1 MRKYILILLALV
13 ILSGC
18 HADTAPETDT
28 PDTAAQT
35 EESTVETETVDT
47 ETDTTAETADTE
59 PDTEAPPEETTNT
72 ETETTDTATDTT
84 APPEE
89 TTPET
94 TDEET
99 PLTTFPYFQ
108 ITHNNSSYVCV
119 EGFEPPVLEPYF
131 HDPMPDFLTE
141 EQKVLYCCAQTLYNI
156 LRGSTLFIDDF
167 PKKDGTPFTPGY
179 GEGFYIERYGLDMR
193 YYVSTGRYAKWDDF
207 VAMGQSVFT
216 DDYFKKLS
224 DGTFFED
231 NGKTCYLDA
240 ERGGPWGYVPEFAPD
255 TFTLLSQTE
264 TQIDFIVTAYYFD
277 SFHPTKDDIPEE
289 ISFPIQLV
297 LTENGWR
304 FSYFDSGGIDSTDL
318 GRILTRKIMPVIQ
331 WFAYRIVKIGFD
343 ENDRITTEDG
353 HPYFRINDPAFT
365 EAGIHSI
372 ATLREYL
379 LEYFSTAYTDAILER
394 YSHLFLESNDALY
407 IEGAYGANS
416 IYYTIDYY
424 AGDRVSD
431 TEYTFI
437 VHTTKHTINNFSEPT
452 VMEFTFIRER
462 NQWVCDASPD
472 FRNCALIHW

>member
-13 ILSGC
+13 ILSCC

-28 PDTAAQT
+28 PDTAT
-35 EESTVETETVDT
+35 RPEETTVEIETADS

-59 PDTEAPPEETTNT
+59 PDTE
-72 ETETTDTATDTT
+72 

-108 ITHNNSSYVCV
+108 ITHNNASYVCV

-179 GEGFYIERYGLDMR
+179 GEGFYTQRYGLDMR

-231 NGKTCYLDA
+231 NGATCYLDA

-264 TQIDFIVTAYYFD
+264 TQIDFIVTASYFD

-304 FSYFDSGGIDSTDL
+304 FSYFDSGGIDSTEW
-318 GRILTRKIMPVIQ
+318 GRICTRKIMPVIQ
-331 WFAYRIVKIGFD
+331 WFAYRIDKIGFD
-343 ENDRITTEDG
+343 ENDSITTEDG
-353 HPYFRINDPAFT
+353 VSYFRINDPAFT

-372 ATLREYL
+372 ATLWEYL
-379 LEYFSTAYTDAILER
+379 LQYFSTSYTDAIMER

-407 IEGAYGANS
+407 IEGACGTAS

-424 AGDRVSD
+424 ARGYVSD

-437 VHTTKHTINNFSEPT
+437 LHATKHTINSFSAPI